1 MGLNKKRLVL
11 AMGCFGL
18 LHFLGCSDS
27 ASSADAVA
35 PESSSDEL
43 AFDSSADALLYSSAQ
58 DLTSSAVPQSAAQMS
73 SAGLPSSAQDLT
85 SSAVP
90 QSAAQMSSAGL
101 LSSAQNPTSSAVPLS
116 SAQMSSMQNPSSAQ
130 SSEALESSSTLV
142 SSSSTPTMW
151 INPSP
156 YWIGA
161 DISKFQEYEN
171 KGTKLYDTDGTEK
184 NIFEILAAHGFN
196 AIRLKTFVGPKTQYG
211 YGAPGCGQDSEAFGD
226 KDHVVDYIKRAK
238 AYGFRVLLDFHYS
251 DNWADPGKQIIPER
265 WRSIRNSNEMADS
278 VYAYTYDVVN
288 TLKLAGA
295 TPDMVQ
301 VGNEITNGLL
311 RDVPKS
317 NTDCWGNNV
326 NTADASV
333 SGIMSNSTGKANTA
347 KYLKAGVKAV
357 KDVST
362 SIKTSFHIENPE
374 KTSTIDWWMKEIF
387 QTQKVTADAMGI
399 SAYTAYDDGNPSTWK
414 SLLTNLGKTYTN
426 LEFFIAEYNGGE
438 KIDSYS
444 FNGSRLKTHQIM
456 EEVPRGL
463 GAFFWEPGESGEWG
477 PALFDWKGSGL
488 YANKKAFDEYAP
500 LIENHPV
507 GR

>member
-1 MGLNKKRLVL
+1 MGLNKKRLVF

-18 LHFLGCSDS
+18 LQFLGCGDS
-27 ASSADAVA
+27 ASSADAVI

-43 AFDSSADALLYSSAQ
+43 AFDSSAEALPSSSAQ

-73 SAGLPSSAQDLT
+73 SAGLPSSAQAPISSAESSSSAQT
-85 SSAVP
+85 SSA
-90 QSAAQMSSAGL
+90 QM
-101 LSSAQNPTSSAVPLS
+101 S

-130 SSEALESSSTLV
+130 SSAVLESSSALESSSTLV
-142 SSSSTPTMW
+142 SSSTPTMW

-357 KDVST
+357 KDVSN

-438 KIDSYS
+438 KINSYS

-456 EEVPRGL
+456 EEVPRCL

>member
-1 MGLNKKRLVL
+1 MGLNKKRLVF

-18 LHFLGCSDS
+18 LQFLGCGDS
-27 ASSADAVA
+27 ASSADAVI

-43 AFDSSADALLYSSAQ
+43 AFDSSAEALPSSSAQ
-58 DLTSSAVPQSAAQMS
+58 DLTSSAVPQSASQMS
-73 SAGLPSSAQDLT
+73 SAGLPSSAQAPI
-85 SSAVP
+85 SSAE
-90 QSAAQMSSAGL
+90 SS
-101 LSSAQNPTSSAVPLS
+101 SSAQTSSTQMS

-130 SSEALESSSTLV
+130 SSAVLESSSALESSSTLV
-142 SSSSTPTMW
+142 SSSTPTMW

-438 KIDSYS
+438 KINSYS